1 MRDSAADKRNKD
13 HLLSYS
19 LIPLRDEREQDLRQR
34 YDFIQQFLLQSKKF
48 GAQRRANEG
57 VAGQI
62 ALDNLARN
70 AGYRDVIR
78 LKWDMEARKLDE
90 MQAYFEPYELDEETT
105 VQLVVDEEGM

>member
-1 MRDSAADKRNKD
+1 M
-13 HLLSYS
+13 
-19 LIPLRDEREQDLRQR
+19 
-34 YDFIQQFLLQSKKF
+34 
-48 GAQRRANEG
+48 
-57 VAGQI
+57 AGQI